1 MDQVALGKRIKAARE
16 RAGMTQEDL
25 AAAVEYSV
33 DHMSV
38 VERGVKAPKLDKLVT
53 IANVLKVGTDELLQ
67 DNLDAATLLHAT
79 ELSERLKALSPE
91 GQRKVMNV
99 LDTLVDELRYHRC
112 RGLLFCR
119 PLFFSTAFDAF
130 PLNLCAIV
138 VLQERY
144 PFKIARSDTMK
155 RKNISADT
163 ALLEVARR
171 HNTTVDEVRKEIRI
185 AMAVAMCSP
194 DPDVQKRW
202 REIPHNDEVLTPED
216 FIAYAARKCL
226 ERL

>member
-1 MDQVALGKRIKAARE
+1 MRKKEGPLSPSGNTAPCCLLFLFRPHGTVTVLLAPVNRITSPIYFKNGFRSKVDCCMDQVALGKRIKAARE

-99 LDTLVDELRYHRC
+99 LDTLVDELR
-112 RGLLFCR
+112 
-119 PLFFSTAFDAF
+119 
-130 PLNLCAIV
+130 
-138 VLQERY
+138 
-144 PFKIARSDTMK
+144 
-155 RKNISADT
+155 
-163 ALLEVARR
+163 
-171 HNTTVDEVRKEIRI
+171 
-185 AMAVAMCSP
+185 
-194 DPDVQKRW
+194 
-202 REIPHNDEVLTPED
+202 
-216 FIAYAARKCL
+216 
-226 ERL
+226 

>member
-79 ELSERLKALSPE
+79 ELSERLKHCPQKGS
-91 GQRKVMNV
+91 
-99 LDTLVDELRYHRC
+99 
-112 RGLLFCR
+112 
-119 PLFFSTAFDAF
+119 
-130 PLNLCAIV
+130 
-138 VLQERY
+138 
-144 PFKIARSDTMK
+144 AR
-155 RKNISADT
+155 
-163 ALLEVARR
+163 
-171 HNTTVDEVRKEIRI
+171 
-185 AMAVAMCSP
+185 
-194 DPDVQKRW
+194 
-202 REIPHNDEVLTPED
+202 
-216 FIAYAARKCL
+216 
-226 ERL
+226 

>member
-1 MDQVALGKRIKAARE
+1 MSKKEGTAFPIREYGPLLLIFLFRPLGTVTVLLAPVNRITSPIYFKNGFRSKGDCCMDQVALGKRIKAARE

-99 LDTLVDELRYHRC
+99 LDTLVDELR
-112 RGLLFCR
+112 
-119 PLFFSTAFDAF
+119 
-130 PLNLCAIV
+130 
-138 VLQERY
+138 
-144 PFKIARSDTMK
+144 
-155 RKNISADT
+155 
-163 ALLEVARR
+163 
-171 HNTTVDEVRKEIRI
+171 
-185 AMAVAMCSP
+185 
-194 DPDVQKRW
+194 
-202 REIPHNDEVLTPED
+202 
-216 FIAYAARKCL
+216 
-226 ERL
+226 